1 MAENIGSRL
10 NIRRKSCGPG
20 IVVLVNESIIPPDS
34 VLVHGFFSILEEL
47 KVVELDLGNFT
58 CVRCQPGC
66 DWAFVRVEPW

>member
-47 KVVELDLGNFT
+47 KVVELDLGNVT
-58 CVRCQPGC
+58 CIRCQPGC
-66 DWAFVRVEPW
+66 DWALVRVEPW